1 MMKEKL
7 LVALL
12 SAVCATAA
20 LYGQKQGKGLPPK
33 SEAKTAAIAARAAER
48 EGLAVGF
55 DREVFANPAMMRF
68 RYSTSL
74 TAVTGRYS
82 HRSETEALDLQQGN
96 KTNHGA
102 FDARTYILYKES
114 ALWGAASY
122 ANGQTA
128 GVRYNETSDADLL
141 YPYVLA
147 DTTRGTMKQERYA
160 FSGGYAG
167 FNGRIGWGVT
177 LGYEAGLDYRNV
189 DPRPRN
195 VTGRLT
201 AALGLSA
208 KVLKGHA
215 LGASAHFQRYQ
226 QTNDVEFLS
235 EMGREKLY
243 HLTGLDNDYARFA
256 GTAYDTYYK
265 GYLYGLGIQLL
276 PLTERGFT
284 ATIGVS
290 RFSFDNILSDLNELP
305 LASATHDRLAGT
317 LAYKWRTT
325 GGDAFMLKA
334 AAATSRR
341 RGRENLFGDA
351 ASGIYP
357 QIGQLDLFYHFR
369 KNASLAL
376 LWSKTSGRFT
386 VEAAPRLGYV
396 HDNTV
401 YALPRSSRLINS
413 LTWGVQAKA
422 MLRTSGMLSTIT
434 AGYSAREPL
443 DSELILASGTVSPSP
458 AAQLTMSNF
467 RFESRRS
474 SVLNLGL
481 STHVPIARQYAL
493 TARLGWQHGFHAFSV
508 GSDRLQ
514 ASLGVEF

>member
-1 MMKEKL
+1 MRKEKM

-20 LYGQKQGKGLPPK
+20 LYGQKPDKGLPAK
-33 SEAKTAAIAARAAER
+33 SGAKTAPIAARTAER
-48 EGLAVGF
+48 EGWESGF
-55 DREVFANPAMMRF
+55 AAEAYSNPALMRF

-74 TAVTGRYS
+74 TTVTGRYS
-82 HRSETEALDLQQGN
+82 HRSETQALDLQRGN
-96 KTNHGA
+96 KANHGA
-102 FDARTYILYKES
+102 FDARTYILYKET

-122 ANGQTA
+122 TNGQTG
-128 GVRYNETSDADLL
+128 GVRYNETSDPDLL

-147 DTTRGTMKQERYA
+147 DTTLGAMKQERYA
-160 FSGGYAG
+160 FSGGYAS
-167 FNGRIGWGVT
+167 FDGRIGWGAT

-195 VTGRLT
+195 VTGHLT

-208 KVLKGHA
+208 KILKSYCF
-215 LGASAHFQRYQ
+215 GASAHFQRYQ

-235 EMGREKLY
+235 ETGQEKLY

-265 GYLYGLGIQLL
+265 GYLYGLGLQLL
-276 PLTERGFT
+276 PLSERGFT
-284 ATIGVS
+284 ATVALS

-305 LASATHDRLAGT
+305 LASATHDRLAAT
-317 LAYKWRTT
+317 LAYKWRAAQ
-325 GGDAFMLKA
+325 GDAFMLKA

-369 KNASLAL
+369 KEASLAL
-376 LWSKTSGRFT
+376 LWAKTSGRFT

-413 LTWGVQAKA
+413 LAWGVQAKA
-422 MLRTSGMLSTIT
+422 MLRSGGMLSTLT

-443 DSELILASGTVSPSP
+443 DSELILASGTGSPSP

-481 STHVPIARQYAL
+481 STHVPLARQYAL
-493 TARLGWQHGFHAFSV
+493 TARLGWQHGLHAFSV

>member
-1 MMKEKL
+1 MPTKL
-7 LVALL
+7 TTIIALAAVAFSPL
-12 SAVCATAA
+12 SA
-20 LYGQKQGKGLPPK
+20 QK
-33 SEAKTAAIAARAAER
+33 AKETETKDFAARATER
-48 EGLAVGF
+48 EGLGVGF
-55 DREVFANPAMMRF
+55 DREVYENPALMRF

-74 TAVTGRYS
+74 TSVTGRYS
-82 HRSETEALDLQQGN
+82 HRSETEALDLQRGN
-96 KTNHGA
+96 KSNLGA
-102 FDARTYILYKES
+102 FDAHTYILYKES

-122 ANGQTA
+122 ANGQTS
-128 GVRYNETSDADLL
+128 GVRYNETSDPELL

-147 DTTRGTMKQERYA
+147 DTTCGSMKQERYA
-160 FSGGYAG
+160 FSGGYAD
-167 FNGRIGWGVT
+167 FNGRVGWGAT
-177 LGYEAGLDYRNV
+177 LGYEAGLDYRNI

-208 KVLKGHA
+208 KVMENYA
-215 LGASAHFQRYQ
+215 FGASAHFQRYQ

-235 EMGREKLY
+235 EMGQEKLY
-243 HLTGLDNDYARFA
+243 HFTGLDNDYARFA

-265 GYLYGLGIQLL
+265 GYLYGLGFQLL
-276 PLTERGFT
+276 PLNASGFT
-284 ATIGVS
+284 ATFGIN
-290 RFSFDNILSDLNELP
+290 RFTFDNILSDLNELP

-325 GGDAFMLKA
+325 GGDVLMLKA

-351 ASGIYP
+351 ASGVYP
-357 QIGQLDLFYHFR
+357 KIGHLDLFYHFR
-369 KNASLAL
+369 KEASLAL
-376 LWSKTSGRFT
+376 LWAKACGQFT

-396 HDNTV
+396 HDNTI

-422 MLRTSGMLSTIT
+422 MLLTGKALHSLS
-434 AGYSAREPL
+434 AGYTAREVL
-443 DSELILASGTVSPSP
+443 DSELILASGTDNPSP
-458 AAQLTMSNF
+458 AARLTMSNF

-481 STHVPIARQYAL
+481 STHVPLARQYAL

-508 GSDRLQ
+508 ASNRLQ
-514 ASLGVEF
+514 ATVGVEF